1 MISYLFSDDKNQSTN
16 PSKQFLSEKQYDLSL
31 NNSEVRQN
39 SNESI
44 GFPSSSSSSTSYK
57 SSSDSLFTLDKEEY
71 LSNSYDSG
79 NKYGWKE
86 YKKYKEDNEIKRRR
100 ELKYD
105 EKYDKSPTPTKFY
118 ELLQKNKELVDN
130 FKKQS

>member
-1 MISYLFSDDKNQSTN
+1 IMITYLFSDDKNQSTN

-44 GFPSSSSSSTSYK
+44 GFPSSSTSYK
-57 SSSDSLFTLDKEEY
+57 SSSDSLLTLDKEEY

-86 YKKYKEDNEIKRRR
+86 YKKYKEENEIKRRR

-130 FKKQS
+130 FEKQS

>member
-44 GFPSSSSSSTSYK
+44 GFPSSSTSF
-57 SSSDSLFTLDKEEY
+57 LFE
-71 LSNSYDSG
+71 G
-79 NKYGWKE
+79 
-86 YKKYKEDNEIKRRR
+86 
-100 ELKYD
+100 
-105 EKYDKSPTPTKFY
+105 
-118 ELLQKNKELVDN
+118 
-130 FKKQS
+130 

>member
-44 GFPSSSSSSTSYK
+44 GFPSSSTSYK
-57 SSSDSLFTLDKEEY
+57 SSSASLFTLDKEEY
-71 LSNSYDSG
+71 LSNSYRIF
-79 NKYGWKE
+79 N
-86 YKKYKEDNEIKRRR
+86 
-100 ELKYD
+100 
-105 EKYDKSPTPTKFY
+105 
-118 ELLQKNKELVDN
+118 LLFGLV
-130 FKKQS
+130 

>member
-79 NKYGWKE
+79 NKYGWIE

-105 EKYDKSPTPTKFY
+105 EKYHKSPTPTKFY